1 MEHFRVCIIGAGPT
15 GLTAIKNVAAA
26 GIGDIICHEVQD
38 ASGGIWA
45 YSEDT
50 ARPSVYET
58 AHTISSKR
66 WSEFPDFRMP
76 KDYPDY
82 PSNRQILA
90 YMRAYEAHFD
100 LTQHIRFKS
109 HVETVSRA
117 ADGRWT
123 ITVTG
128 EEGSYQH
135 TADYLLVCS
144 GHHRQAA
151 IPELPGDFSGKQ
163 MHSAQYRKA
172 DGFAGKRV
180 LVVGGGNSACDIAVA
195 LSRVADHVS
204 LSIRTPQMIIPKHI
218 LGRPVDAQFAKL
230 HKPFTRWARNWFI
243 KASLKLFVGPFSR
256 YGLQQ
261 PGPCLLSSHPTLN
274 TEVLDRIRHGKIL
287 PRTGIE
293 EANGRTIRFADG
305 TKGEFDLII
314 WATGYKLGVPILKDV
329 CPDWSDAT
337 QVPLYLKMMPADI
350 SNLYFIG
357 MIQPIGCIW
366 VLAELQAKVAA
377 AEISGAWKRPAD
389 MAARIDLEM
398 RRNAKRYKASTRHA
412 IQVDTYEY
420 TAELKKILRAA
431 GKLNTDTSHVHMDSI
446 EA

>member
-1 MEHFRVCIIGAGPT
+1 MPT
-15 GLTAIKNVAAA
+15 
-26 GIGDIICHEVQD
+26 
-38 ASGGIWA
+38 
-45 YSEDT
+45 Y
-50 ARPSVYET
+50 
-58 AHTISSKR
+58 
-66 WSEFPDFRMP
+66 
-76 KDYPDY
+76 YPDY

-90 YMRAYEAHFD
+90 YIRAYEAHFD
-100 LTQHIRFKS
+100 LTQYIRFKS
-109 HVETVSRA
+109 HVEVVSRA
-117 ADGRWT
+117 KDGRWT
-123 ITVTG
+123 ITVTSD
-128 EEGSYQH
+128 EGSYKH
-135 TADYLLVCS
+135 TADYLLVCP

-151 IPELPGDFSGKQ
+151 IPEMDGNFFGEQ

-230 HKPFTRWARNWFI
+230 HKPHIRWARDWFI

-261 PGPCLLSSHPTLN
+261 PGPSVLSSHPTLN
-274 TEVLDRIRHGKIL
+274 TEILDRIRHGKVL

-293 EANGRTIRFADG
+293 DASGRTIRFADG
-305 TKGEFDLII
+305 TSGEFDAVI
-314 WATGYKLGVPILKDV
+314 WATGYKLGVPFLKDV

-337 QVPLYLKMMPADI
+337 QVPFYLKMMSADI

-366 VLAELQAKVAA
+366 VLADLQALVAA
-377 AEISGAWKRPAD
+377 AEISGAWRRPAD
-389 MAARIDLEM
+389 IAARIDREM
-398 RRNAKRYKASTRHA
+398 RRDAKRYKASTRHA
-412 IQVDTYEY
+412 IQVDTNEY
-420 TAELKKILRAA
+420 TTELKKILRSA
-431 GKLNTDTSHVHMDSI
+431 GQLRTDKSWVHMDST
-446 EA
+446 EV